1 MTVLQLQRW
10 RHWLWRPVRLLLLTI
25 SALWFLFEEFG
36 WHPLAAWLG
45 RFGRWPPW
53 ARMESRIARAPPRL
67 ALVLFVL
74 PATLLLPVKLMALHL
89 IQAGRPV
96 AGLSVI
102 LAAKVVGTAL
112 GGRLFVLVRPQLMHI
127 RRFARLMAW
136 WRYLR
141 RRARHVLRWSTA
153 LAMLRAKLRATLR
166 ASLQQARQ
174 RFSRTYGRF
183 RGRG

>member
-1 MTVLQLQRW
+1 MTARQRRRW
-10 RHWLWRPVRLLLLTI
+10 RHWHWLWRPVRLLLLTI

-45 RFGRWPPW
+45 RFARWPPW

-89 IQAGRPV
+89 IQSGRPV

-153 LAMLRAKLRATLR
+153 WVMLRARLRATL
-166 ASLQQARQ
+166 QQTRQ
-174 RFSRTYGRF
+174 RFSRTCGRF

>member
-1 MTVLQLQRW
+1 MTTQEPRRW

-25 SALWFLFEEFG
+25 AALWFLFEEFG

-45 RFGRWPPW
+45 RFARWSPW

-67 ALVLFVL
+67 ALVLFML

-89 IQAGRPV
+89 IQSDRPV
-96 AGLSVI
+96 AGLAVI
-102 LAAKVVGTAL
+102 LVAKVVGTAL

-136 WRYLR
+136 WRYVR
-141 RRARHVLRWSTA
+141 QRARRVLRWSTA
-153 LAMLRAKLRATLR
+153 WAMLRARLRAISR
-166 ASLQQARQ
+166 QARE
-174 RFSRTYGRF
+174 RFSRVFSRF
-183 RGRG
+183 RRQG